1 MHFSSPNNSRTE
13 SDDAQPLRYE
23 VAGFIMLCNPLIGS
37 LSLSVVLGSYTAVN
51 SVMPVPSGRA

>member
-37 LSLSVVLGSYTAVN
+37 LSLSVVLRKLY
-51 SVMPVPSGRA
+51 SGELGNACALR